1 MAESILLIVF
11 AISFGLIALGVF
23 FMILVLIIDTI
34 RGWRR

>member
-23 FMILVLIIDTI
+23 CMILVLVIDIIRD
-34 RGWRR
+34 WRR